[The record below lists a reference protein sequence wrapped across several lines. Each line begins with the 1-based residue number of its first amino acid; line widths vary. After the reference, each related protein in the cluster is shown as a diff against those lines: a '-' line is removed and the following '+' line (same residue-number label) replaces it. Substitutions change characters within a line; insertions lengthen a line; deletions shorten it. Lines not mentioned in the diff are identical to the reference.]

1 MDKYSNVTMFM
12 KSKSSE
18 KVFKK
23 TMHAR
28 VCRQIS
34 LGDFFLVCSDFES
47 IIGKRNTKSSW
58 QITLCLV
65 RCRTRIE

>member
-1 MDKYSNVTMFM
+1 MNKYSNVTMFM

-18 KVFKK
+18 KVLKK

-34 LGDFFLVCSDFES
+34 LSDFFGVLRF
-47 IIGKRNTKSSW
+47 
-58 QITLCLV
+58 
-65 RCRTRIE
+65 